1 MTAAVL
7 DRFPVIF
14 WIIMGL
20 GLLTVLIIRWRSVLD
35 LLDRANERRAARV
48 RIPPNRYPGRAR
60 HARSDGEDGD
70 ATGRASFGSGWSGA
84 GSDYGDSRSGGGW
97 GGDSGWGGGSWAVAA
112 TAGAA
117 AAGAAAAPDHS
128 TARSRRR
135 PAPWSDRPADPTC
148 WVPAGRAVGHRGSR
162 SIGQNGGSAGGW
174 RRPGQWKPWR
184 S

>member
-7 DRFPVIF
+7 DRFLVIF

-35 LLDRANERRAARV
+35 LLVRVGVVVDHANERRAARV

-97 GGDSGWGGGSWAVAA
+97 GADSGWGGGGW
-112 TAGAA
+112 G
-117 AAGAAAAPDHS
+117 
-128 TARSRRR
+128 
-135 PAPWSDRPADPTC
+135 
-148 WVPAGRAVGHRGSR
+148 
-162 SIGQNGGSAGGW
+162 GGSWGG
-174 RRPGQWKPWR
+174 G
-184 S
+184 SDSGSSGGGSSSSS